1 MKKKIVIALL
11 VASLTATSLMG
22 CGKSKTSDK
31 KSSKNTEAVSKTNKE
46 KETETEKA
54 TEIIPENTEVDKA
67 ASEALEQ
74 TVNNASTS
82 SDTKTETKTDESN
95 KSADTKTTSKKA
107 DSKQSTSSST
117 NTASNNTAQPQPE
130 AQAPAQE
137 TPQPQAPAQQEAPTQ
152 SDDAQYPELWPGQ
165 TMQSRKAHATY
176 NLYEI
181 TTYTSGGVTYL
192 GYYSVAANE
201 GPDFDA
207 DAKATDKLWDECAAR
222 GVQTSGV
229 LNEVI
234 PVNSDS
240 SVAFIGYPMN

>member
-117 NTASNNTAQPQPE
+117 NTAQSQPQSQPE

-152 SDDAQYPELWPGQ
+152 SDDAQYPELWSGQ
-165 TMQSRKAHATY
+165 SMQSRKAHAKY

-192 GYYSVAANE
+192 GYYSVAAND
-201 GPDFDA
+201 GPDYDA
-207 DAKATDKLWDECAAR
+207 DTKATDKLWDECAAR
-222 GVQTSGV
+222 GVDIAGK
-229 LNEVI
+229 LNTQI
-234 PVNSDS
+234 NIDGDCA
-240 SVAFIGYPMN
+240 VAFIGYPMN